1 MNLRLR
7 IADYEWGNINSGIR
21 NPKSEIPEDPFL
33 KEHQG
38 FEFIR
43 DLIAEKSGIYFQ
55 TSKRQYFL
63 RRLRRR
69 MEALG
74 CSRIKDYYHVLVT
87 DTTKQELSELLNLL
101 TTTETY
107 FFRNTQ
113 QLESFEKE
121 VIPTIL
127 RKKQELGHSHLY
139 LWSAGC
145 SSGEEPYTLA
155 MILLDTIPDIH
166 RWKISIVGTDINT
179 QVITKAKEGLYSA
192 RSLRD
197 TPHRYIM
204 KYFIKQDDLY
214 QISDQVKHITS
225 FRVGNLLDQKDSSL
239 NQNLDCIFCRNVLI
253 YFDIET
259 CKTVVTMFYENLT
272 PNGYLFLGH
281 SESLY
286 RITTIFKLLKLQHS
300 LVYYKE

>member
-1 MNLRLR
+1 MQS
-7 IADYEWGNINSGIR
+7 EIR
-21 NPKSEIPEDPFL
+21 NPKSEIPGDPYL

-74 CSRIKDYYHVLVT
+74 CSRLKDYYHILVT
-87 DTTKQELSELLNLL
+87 DIAGRELSELLNLL

-121 VIPTIL
+121 VIPTIIQ
-127 RKKQELGHSHLY
+127 KKRELGHTHLY

-155 MILLDTIPDIH
+155 MILLETIPDIH
-166 RWKISIVGTDINT
+166 RWKISIVATDINT

-197 TPHRYIM
+197 TPRRYLM
-204 KYFIKQDDLY
+204 KYFTRQDDQY
-214 QISDQVKHITS
+214 RISDQVKRMIS

-259 CKTVVTMFYENLT
+259 CERVVKMFYEGLT
-272 PNGYLFLGH
+272 RKGYLFLGH

>member
-1 MNLRLR
+1 
-7 IADYEWGNINSGIR
+7 
-21 NPKSEIPEDPFL
+21 
-33 KEHQG
+33 
-38 FEFIR
+38 
-43 DLIAEKSGIYFQ
+43 
-55 TSKRQYFL
+55 
-63 RRLRRR
+63 

-74 CSRIKDYYHVLVT
+74 CSRLKDYYSILVT
-87 DTTKQELSELLNLL
+87 DSTEQELSELLNLL

-166 RWKISIVGTDINT
+166 KWKISLVGTDINT
-179 QVITKAKEGLYSA
+179 QVITKAKEGVYTA
-192 RSLRD
+192 RALRE
-197 TPHRYIM
+197 TPRRYIM
-204 KYFIKQDDLY
+204 KYFTKQDDQYL
-214 QISDQVKHITS
+214 IRDRVKQMVS
-225 FRVGNLLDQKDSSL
+225 FRVGNLLDQQNSSL

-253 YFDIET
+253 YFDLDT
-259 CKTVVTMFYENLT
+259 CKTVVKMFYDNLT
-272 PNGYLFLGH
+272 RNGYLFLGH